1 MSKDAKHESAF
12 GEGST
17 RVRLLKGRPGW
28 YRLQGALTFA
38 TASDALRLT
47 RGWLR
52 PRAQI
57 QVDLSGVSHTDSAG
71 VALLLE
77 WLRQA
82 SAVGATINY
91 YHFPLQLETLI
102 EVNGV
107 DTLIKPAATTSGYW
121 E

>member
-1 MSKDAKHESAF
+1 MNTASRPATELTQGRD
-12 GEGST
+12 
-17 RVRLLKGRPGW
+17 RIRLLKGRPGW
-28 YRLQGALTFA
+28 YRLQGMLTFA
-38 TASDALRLT
+38 TAADALRMT

-52 PRAQI
+52 PKASI
-57 QVDLSGVSHTDSAG
+57 QLDLSGIEHTDSAG
-71 VALLLE
+71 IALLLE

-82 SAVGATINY
+82 ELVGATINY

-107 DTLIKPAATTSGYW
+107 DTLIRPAAATAGYW

>member
-1 MSKDAKHESAF
+1 MSTEAQHKMAFSA
-12 GEGST
+12 GGA
-17 RVRLLKGRPGW
+17 RVKLLKGRPGW
-28 YRLQGALTFA
+28 YRLLGALTFA

-52 PRAQI
+52 PGAQI

-71 VALLLE
+71 IALLLE

-82 SAVGATINY
+82 SAMGATINY
-91 YHFPLQLETLI
+91 YHFPVQLETLI

-107 DTLIKPAATTSGYW
+107 DTLIKSAVTTSAYW